1 MNRFNLQLISL
12 LVLDLLSVNLPFLWI
27 FHSEW
32 RYHARKTAGILLGYL
47 IMACGLFLFAAR
59 LHTGLSRHSL
69 LWALSLMGSSF
80 FLCLFL
86 TKVKFQAVAY
96 TLFLFKN
103 VSDSASL
110 LSRMMAIGITH
121 RISGLSEQVFTC
133 FWELVLI
140 PSAVAIITAVIGP
153 RLKKAVHY
161 TRFLPVWRRMLLI
174 PALFFIMFYID
185 LGLKYSPYLYPPSHN
200 YSVLFITIFWL
211 ICVYI
216 VHITTL
222 QILFLLTQSFALKE
236 EYRTMKLISD
246 ALTSQTANLQ
256 ANLEQLLKARHD
268 FRHHLVILQ
277 GLMTQSQYR
286 SAADYIE
293 RYLGNKDICPVHTYC
308 ANTAVNALLNYY
320 LQTAREHSVHVTASI
335 CLPKSFSMP
344 DVDFCTILG
353 NLLSN
358 ALESCLRQESGVPA
372 ISVNISPAG
381 QSMITLCIRNSY
393 SHEIREQDG
402 QFISS
407 KRGDVGIGTS
417 SVRYL
422 TERYHGFLNFR
433 HENGIFEASVFLNP
447 SMDTASAS

>member
-1 MNRFNLQLISL
+1 MDYYLSMRTHRCSHYIEVKESRVMVKILVDTILYTDYFNHY
-12 LVLDLLSVNLPFLWI
+12 LPFLWI

-47 IMACGLFLFAAR
+47 VMACGLILFAAR
-59 LHTGLSRHSL
+59 LHPGLSRHSL

-121 RISGLSEQVFTC
+121 GIPGLPERVFIF

-161 TRFLPVWRRMLLI
+161 TQFLPVWQRMLLI

-236 EYRTMKLISD
+236 EYRTMELISD

-256 ANLEQLLKARHD
+256 ASLEQLLKARHD

-277 GLMTQSQYR
+277 GLMTQGQYR
-286 SAADYIE
+286 SAANYVE

-335 CLPKSFSMP
+335 CRPKSFSMP

-372 ISVNISPAG
+372 ISVNISPA
-381 QSMITLCIRNSY
+381 
-393 SHEIREQDG
+393 
-402 QFISS
+402 
-407 KRGDVGIGTS
+407 
-417 SVRYL
+417 
-422 TERYHGFLNFR
+422 
-433 HENGIFEASVFLNP
+433 ASP
-447 SMDTASAS
+447 

>member
-1 MNRFNLQLISL
+1 
-12 LVLDLLSVNLPFLWI
+12 
-27 FHSEW
+27 
-32 RYHARKTAGILLGYL
+32 
-47 IMACGLFLFAAR
+47 MACGLFLFAAR

-161 TRFLPVWRRMLLI
+161 TRFLPVWRRMFLI

-256 ANLEQLLKARHD
+256 A
-268 FRHHLVILQ
+268 
-277 GLMTQSQYR
+277 
-286 SAADYIE
+286 
-293 RYLGNKDICPVHTYC
+293 
-308 ANTAVNALLNYY
+308 
-320 LQTAREHSVHVTASI
+320 
-335 CLPKSFSMP
+335 
-344 DVDFCTILG
+344 
-353 NLLSN
+353 
-358 ALESCLRQESGVPA
+358 
-372 ISVNISPAG
+372 SPAR
-381 QSMITLCIRNSY
+381 LPA
-393 SHEIREQDG
+393 
-402 QFISS
+402 SS
-407 KRGDVGIGTS
+407 GNPAGTHDPE
-417 SVRYL
+417 SVSQRC
-422 TERYHGFLNFR
+422 
-433 HENGIFEASVFLNP
+433 
-447 SMDTASAS
+447 